1 MKNCPKRNFTK
12 LRNSMPFTEFDK
24 FCKKVTTQYADSEPQ
39 YARTHFCK
47 SYEITVSCF
56 YKVLEYAVVQNL
68 VDDETVRKM
77 MQKAMQNQN
86 LHKNGAGSSSVIKY
100 ARMYTKRYK
109 YIAETMSVEEVRT
122 LAIDFGDNPDITK
135 AEFASA
141 YGVSTK
147 VIDYCLKRAI
157 IEKIADDRT
166 VDAIE
171 KRSINNA
178 KAGNVQRTKEFYFTL
193 RKMREDSK

>member
-1 MKNCPKRNFTK
+1 MKKRNFTK
-12 LRNSMPFTEFDK
+12 LRNSMLLTEFNE
-24 FCKKVTTQYADSEPQ
+24 FCKKVTTQYANSEPQ
-39 YARTHFCK
+39 FARTYFCEI
-47 SYEITVSCF
+47 YEITVSCF

-77 MQKAMQNQN
+77 MQKAIQNQN
-86 LHKNGAGSSSVIKY
+86 LHKNGAGSSSIIKY
-100 ARMYTKRYK
+100 AKMYTKRYK
-109 YIAETMSVEEVRT
+109 YIAETMPEEEVRT
-122 LAIDFGDNPDITK
+122 LARDFGDNPDITK

-166 VDAIE
+166 LDAIE
-171 KRSINNA
+171 KRSISNA
-178 KAGNVQRTKEFYFTL
+178 KVGDVQRTKEFYFAL
-193 RKMREDSK
+193 RKMRENSK